1 MIAVKEN
8 QDVYFSGFER
18 LEKRLAG
25 KQPAWLGPI
34 RHAAMNS
41 FAELGFPTSKNEEW
55 KFTSVAPIA
64 RLAFESA
71 EYEFNASL
79 AAKIKRAPL
88 ADLGCSRLVFLNGAF
103 CPELSKLEN
112 LPAGVKAGS
121 LATTLA
127 SCCPLLEQYQARI
140 TPFVQHDIVPLITD

>member
-8 QDVYFSGFER
+8 QDVYFSSFER

-34 RHAAMNS
+34 RQAAMNR

-64 RLAFESA
+64 RLAFEPA
-71 EYEFNASL
+71 EYEFNTVARALGYLHQTEKLWQDLKGKMCLRGSKF
-79 AAKIKRAPL
+79 AA
-88 ADLGCSRLVFLNGAF
+88 V
-103 CPELSKLEN
+103 
-112 LPAGVKAGS
+112 LPVKK
-121 LATTLA
+121 
-127 SCCPLLEQYQARI
+127 
-140 TPFVQHDIVPLITD
+140 